1 MLSHNGYLNSAAGT
15 ASHVQQHMMYPNG
28 VTYVAAVHPAAHGH
42 AVNCGVGVGAVNG
55 MPAQQL
61 SPVAVRPVSPKVA
74 TAGNIGAAYPGC
86 YTALRPAAGFYPPYA
101 VVKQYAP
108 QEPQAAA
115 VLPGQV
121 PPPPLLC
128 QTTTLGTAAPA
139 GMTQQRS
146 ASTSGPSCGLRS
158 TSTCVSP
165 SVKRREGHR
174 GAQHRHGDGEAAATS
189 GAEAQLRSSS
199 RRGSGGGRRDRAR
212 HRDEPPANG
221 TNSSRAPSPST
232 TAMFWEVL
240 PDGSN
245 GTNLQSAPTSPA
257 PAGRAAH
264 GDGIGRLR
272 HGDGRSEG
280 RGGASPQLPSEQRIN
295 VDAKEPHRRRHRCR
309 GEGRGHHDNARR
321 DANRFKSASPRST
334 RNLADV
340 SRRERSNSRSSR
352 QREIPMSS
360 AAVNTAAVAGAA
372 APSQGPMGVTTLG
385 TPVPQLV
392 LVGGTPMVDPPQTPA
407 FIPGA
412 PSARRIASSPAAG
425 SALAPPPPSAIQPAV
440 TWKGR
445 RRHCSRRNHHRAR
458 SASSFTSDGSSDAAS
473 SRRSSLYSSSRSSCS
488 AFAARRALASSRN
501 HRRRRCRDCR
511 ERRGGRRLRSSPSPS
526 LGLRPT
532 PGSQTAG
539 APALPANH
547 NASVPQ
553 ASKKKGKSGGIL
565 RFFRRRKSAT
575 AQADPAVAGNAG
587 APGPK
592 TAAMVPSMALQKA
605 LYNTSMRSCDVSTQ
619 SRVVMTGPQQRE
631 TNSCSEAT
639 LQHLGDH
646 LHRHPQHPASGGG
659 TMVWSDLPQQR
670 SGGNIPRNDPRCAV
684 VSLGNS
690 KGLFGGL
697 FRKKKVKADAS
708 AIAMASVNAS
718 GASTVSG
725 WVSPPSYPSVIG
737 TPRSFA
743 ANMARNIK
751 FEAPPIPPN
760 PAPPGDTR
768 AAASLNGTTA
778 TNVALMPK
786 GGLFWPFM
794 KKGKTTAAQQQ
805 WQPLLQQMEAQRQL
819 QVQDQIQD
827 HHSRGYRGRH
837 RHESHDP
844 SSPLDQRGG
853 RHSRRHASG
862 NRGGNSGG
870 RDRSRHRA
878 PSVAS

>member
-1 MLSHNGYLNSAAGT
+1 
-15 ASHVQQHMMYPNG
+15 MMYPNG
-28 VTYVAAVHPAAHGH
+28 VTYVAAVHPAARGH

-61 SPVAVRPVSPKVA
+61 SPVAVRPLSPKVA
-74 TAGNIGAAYPGC
+74 TAGNIGAAYSGC

-121 PPPPLLC
+121 SPPPPLC
-128 QTTTLGTAAPA
+128 QATTLGTAVPA
-139 GMTQQRS
+139 GMAQQRS

-174 GAQHRHGDGEAAATS
+174 SARHRHGDGEAAATS

-199 RRGSGGGRRDRAR
+199 RRGSGGGQRDRAR

-257 PAGRAAH
+257 PAGSAAH
-264 GDGIGRLR
+264 GDGVGRLR
-272 HGDGRSEG
+272 RGGVRSEG
-280 RGGASPQLPSEQRIN
+280 RRGASPQLPSEQRIN
-295 VDAKEPHRRRHRCR
+295 VDTKEPHRRRHRCR
-309 GEGRGHHDNARR
+309 GEGRGHRDNARR
-321 DANRFKSASPRST
+321 DVNRSESASPRFT

-340 SRRERSNSRSSR
+340 SRHERSNNRSSR
-352 QREIPMSS
+352 QRDIPTSS
-360 AAVNTAAVAGAA
+360 AAVNTAAAAGAA
-372 APSQGPMGVTTLG
+372 APSQGPMGVTTFG
-385 TPVPQLV
+385 TPVPQL
-392 LVGGTPMVDPPQTPA
+392 LSVGGTPMVGPPQTPA
-407 FIPGA
+407 FIPAA
-412 PSARRIASSPAAG
+412 PSARRIASGPPSG
-425 SALAPPPPSAIQPAV
+425 SALAPPPPSSIQPPG

-473 SRRSSLYSSSRSSCS
+473 SRRSSLHSSSRSSCS
-488 AFAARRALASSRN
+488 AFVARRALASSRN
-501 HRRRRCRDCR
+501 HRRRRCRDRR
-511 ERRGGRRLRSSPSPS
+511 ERRGGCRLRSSPSPS

-539 APALPANH
+539 APALPADH
-547 NASVPQ
+547 NTNVPQ
-553 ASKKKGKSGGIL
+553 ASKKKGKRGGIL
-565 RFFRRRKSAT
+565 RFFRRSKSSA
-575 AQADPAVAGNAG
+575 AEADPAVAGNAG

-592 TAAMVPSMALQKA
+592 AAAMAPSMALQKA
-605 LYNTSMRSCDVSTQ
+605 LYSASMRSCDVSTQ
-619 SRVVMTGPQQRE
+619 SRAVMTGQQQRE
-631 TNSCSEAT
+631 TNSCTEST
-639 LQHLGDH
+639 LQHGGGH
-646 LHRHPQHPASGGG
+646 LQWHPQHPASSGG
-659 TMVWSDLPQQR
+659 TMVWSGLPQQGN
-670 SGGNIPRNDPRCAV
+670 GGNIPRNDPRCAV
-684 VSLGNS
+684 VYLGKS

-697 FRKKKVKADAS
+697 FRKKKVKTDAN

-718 GASTVSG
+718 GASTFSG

-737 TPRSFA
+737 TPRSFS
-743 ANMARNIK
+743 ANVARSIK
-751 FEAPPIPPN
+751 FEAPPVPSN
-760 PAPPGDTR
+760 PAPPGG
-768 AAASLNGTTA
+768 AHVAASLNGTTA
-778 TNVALMPK
+778 TSVALMPK
-786 GGLFWPFM
+786 GGLFGPFM
-794 KKGKTTAAQQQ
+794 KKGKTTVAQQQ
-805 WQPLLQQMEAQRQL
+805 WQLLLQQMEAQRQL
-819 QVQDQIQD
+819 QVQNQIQD
-827 HHSRGYRGRH
+827 HHSRGCRGRH
-837 RHESHDP
+837 RHESHDL
-844 SSPLDQRGG
+844 SSSLDQRGG

-870 RDRSRHRA
+870 RDHSRHRA
-878 PSVAS
+878 PPAAS